1 MANHSHGQVL
11 ADHFRAVMPANF
23 TTRVLETDAPMC
35 TAIDNTRLYTIP
47 WVCRSVEAGSRH
59 WQSVFCYPAWDFS
72 ASQLAVVF
80 TLLFFLRL
88 YARKEIHEILR
99 RTHSKDSNE
108 TLASLDSDVSGQETC
123 CMGVASPSRQ
133 DNTGSK
139 TRKCLRK
146 MSACVMN
153 FLRRASA
160 LTYARSKRTVLQIL
174 QWWVLMVATL
184 LALLAEM
191 FWGVHT
197 RLGIT
202 IALTEKDR
210 ATQED
215 FQEQIPR
222 WLVIPEDFKEGIPH
236 WLMLFSVYS
245 LGALLVVYVFSLLS
259 IVLQIITHTSQQ
271 VMRCK
276 MLAAGS
282 AMVTLPRDVA
292 IQVLL
297 LPMVYSILAA
307 KNVCNTWSRMTNHFE
322 PALYC
327 FNRTDAEKRTLLDDS
342 FEANFA
348 LADMYE
354 AWALYCFGQM
364 VGKVLEP
371 DLRKKIRLEVVKA
384 FESLLLIDVS
394 VFVLVC
400 VVGAYYQIFITW
412 CKWRFGLDLCEKIPA
427 VCSIGPYLVGAKWCS
442 SSIAIYNL
450 FTVEHKFG
458 LLSTMITFG
467 PNLKFWSI
475 KIMVLVAFWMALAM
489 VIVRD
494 ACHLTSDQSQL
505 LDASFR
511 IYVMAFVAI
520 INLKAW
526 WPWSSWYENVD
537 QEENFRFHAQ
547 LSFKEMTRPLTEV
560 GVKHVPPGAI
570 SLVRQ
575 LLGVDEDSAQS
586 WEHVETVIK
595 GLDEASLD
603 RALHHGSQIGWAV
616 TELHG
621 TGKARHRR
629 AMMDMDFEERRDALM
644 QHLQGFYPQ
653 V

>member
-1 MANHSHGQVL
+1 
-11 ADHFRAVMPANF
+11 
-23 TTRVLETDAPMC
+23 MC

-450 FTVEHKFG
+450 LAVEHRFAR
-458 LLSTMITFG
+458 LSNMASFSPT
-467 PNLKFWSI
+467 LKFWSI
-475 KIMVLVAFWMALAM
+475 KIMVLVAFWMALVM
-489 VIVRD
+489 VVVRD
-494 ACHLTSDQSQL
+494 VSQLTPEQGHL

-511 IYVMAFVAI
+511 IYVMAFVSV

-526 WPWSSWYENVD
+526 WPWSPWYQSVD
-537 QEENFRFHAQ
+537 DETVFRLKSRLTLICASQ
-547 LSFKEMTRPLTEV
+547 PLTEL
-560 GVKHVPPGAI
+560 GVKHVPPGTV
-570 SLVRQ
+570 SLVQQ
-575 LLGVDEDSAQS
+575 LFGLSESEAHGWPKVEEAIKRLDDAGLDSA
-586 WEHVETVIK
+586 
-595 GLDEASLD
+595 
-603 RALHHGSQIGWAV
+603 LHRGSQIGW
-616 TELHG
+616 TYRHG
-621 TGKARHRR
+621 GHGGRTRHRR
-629 AMMDMDFEERRDALM
+629 AMIDLSFEERRDALLE
-644 QHLQGFYPQ
+644 HLQGFYPQ